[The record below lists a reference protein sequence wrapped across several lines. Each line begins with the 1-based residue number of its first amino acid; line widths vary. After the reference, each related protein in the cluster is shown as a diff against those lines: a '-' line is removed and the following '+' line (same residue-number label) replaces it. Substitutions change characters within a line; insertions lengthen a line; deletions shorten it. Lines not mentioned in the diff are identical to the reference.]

1 MKIKP
6 PADVTDFERSH
17 GRQSKCAT
25 ACRNDCITRIVR
37 PQARFKIWTQLRR
50 GVIDLV
56 GGKLMGDSIKR
67 YMKFVKPY
75 KWLIAL
81 TIVIGII
88 KFAIPLFM
96 PLLMKIVI
104 DDIIGSS
111 TLTAE
116 EATRQLVYWVGGT
129 MLLFF
134 VIRPPVEYYRQYY
147 AQYVSNKILYDIR
160 ENLYSHLQKLSLSY
174 YSNTRAGEVISRV
187 INDVEQTRN
196 FVMIGLMN
204 VWLDLA
210 TIVIAIGIMLTMDV
224 PLTIVTLIAFPFY
237 GYSVKHFFGKLRI
250 LTRKRSQALANV
262 QSYLHERVSGVS
274 VIKSFALEDVEQK
287 RFDETNGEFL
297 EKAVDHTRWNA
308 KAFAVVNTI
317 TDVAPLLVL
326 FYAGYQ
332 VINGSLSIGTMVA
345 FIAFIERVYSPLRRL
360 VNSSTSLT
368 QSFASMDR
376 VFELMEEKY
385 DIVDKESA
393 KALPPIEGKV
403 EFDHVSFAYEEGG
416 ETVLKDINFT
426 VKPGETI
433 AFVGM
438 SGGGKSTIVGLI
450 PRFYDV
456 KDGAIRI
463 DGHDLRDLK
472 VKSLRDQIGIVMQ
485 DSILFSDSV
494 KSNILMGKPE
504 ATDEEVIAA
513 AIAANAHDFINEL
526 PEGYDTT
533 VGERGVKLSGGQKQ
547 RIAIARVFLKNPPL
561 LILDEAT
568 SALDLESESLI
579 QDSLEILANERTTL
593 IVAHRLSTITH
604 ADKIFVIDAGE
615 VKEMG
620 THDELMKKE
629 GIYFGLFQVQQV

>member
-1 MKIKP
+1 M
-6 PADVTDFERSH
+6 
-17 GRQSKCAT
+17 
-25 ACRNDCITRIVR
+25 
-37 PQARFKIWTQLRR
+37 
-50 GVIDLV
+50 
-56 GGKLMGDSIKR
+56 GGSIKR
-67 YMKFVKPY
+67 YLKFVKPY
-75 KWLIAL
+75 KWLILL
-81 TIVIGII
+81 TLVIGII

-104 DDIIGSS
+104 DDIIGSTS
-111 TLTAE
+111 LSAQ
-116 EATRQLVYWVGGT
+116 EATKQLFYWVGGT
-129 MLLFF
+129 MLVFF
-134 VIRPPVEYYRQYY
+134 IVRPPVEYYRQYY

-160 ENLYSHLQKLSLSY
+160 ENLYSHLQKLSLRY

-210 TIVIAIGIMLTMDV
+210 TILIAVGIMLTMDI
-224 PLTIVTLIAFPFY
+224 PLTIVTLLAFPFY

-250 LTRKRSQALANV
+250 LTRKRSQALADV

-274 VIKSFALEDVEQK
+274 VIKSFALEDVEQE
-287 RFDETNGEFL
+287 RFNETNGTFL
-297 EKAVDHTRWNA
+297 EKAIDHTRWNA

-317 TDVAPLLVL
+317 TDVAPLLVIG
-326 FYAGYQ
+326 YAGYQ
-332 VINGSLSIGTMVA
+332 VINGNLSVGTMVA

-385 DIVDKESA
+385 DITDKENA
-393 KALPPIEGKV
+393 VPLPEINGEI
-403 EFDHVSFAYEEGG
+403 EFDNVSFSYEENGEEVLKGISFKANPG
-416 ETVLKDINFT
+416 ETV
-426 VKPGETI
+426 

-450 PRFYDV
+450 PRFHDV
-456 KDGAIRI
+456 KNGAVRI
-463 DGHDLRDLK
+463 DGYDIRDIQ
-472 VKSLRDQIGIVMQ
+472 VKSLRDQIGIVLQ

-494 KSNILMGKPE
+494 KSNILMGKPD

-513 AIAANAHDFINEL
+513 AVAANAHEFIQEL
-526 PEGYDTT
+526 PEGYETT

-568 SALDLESESLI
+568 SALDLESEALI
-579 QDSLEILANERTTL
+579 QDSLEVLAHERTTL
-593 IVAHRLSTITH
+593 VVAHRLSTITH
-604 ADKIFVIDAGE
+604 ADKIFVVDAGE

-620 THDELMKKE
+620 THKELMKRE
-629 GIYFGLFQVQQV
+629 GIYFGLFQVQHI